1 MEKPL
6 CTKDFADTIESLS
19 TESGGKLIF
28 PAGTWLTGPFEL
40 RSNINLYLEMD
51 AVIQFS
57 EDEEH
62 YPIIKASFEGLETYR
77 CQSPLSAMNAINNA
91 ITENGFIDENGQFW
105 RPVKKA
111 KIFNNVKKLIKL
123 INKYSKNKFKIKM
136 EPEYEQ
142 NNIESPKEPSY
153 LNLMAVISFN
163 GPVIDGLILHPDNE
177 TIIFRIG
184 NHIIVVMFLQGKTN
198 FLKGILIM

>member
-1 MEKPL
+1 MKELLFVLINIILIYQVILSEENPYKKYIENLPFDMPEIKPPIFPDYTINIKDFNAIGDGKTL
-6 CTKDFADTIESLS
+6 CTKAFSDSIESLS
-19 TESGGKLIF
+19 TKGGGKLIV
-28 PAGTWLTGPFEL
+28 PAGVWLTGPIEL
-40 RSNINLYLEMD
+40 KSNINLYLEMD
-51 AVIQFS
+51 AVMQFS
-57 EDEEH
+57 GDEDL

-111 KIFNNVKKLIKL
+111 KIFNNIKKLIKL

-142 NNIESPKEPSY
+142 NNI
-153 LNLMAVISFN
+153 
-163 GPVIDGLILHPDNE
+163 
-177 TIIFRIG
+177 
-184 NHIIVVMFLQGKTN
+184 
-198 FLKGILIM
+198 

>member
-1 MEKPL
+1 
-6 CTKDFADTIESLS
+6 
-19 TESGGKLIF
+19 
-28 PAGTWLTGPFEL
+28 
-40 RSNINLYLEMD
+40 
-51 AVIQFS
+51 
-57 EDEEH
+57 
-62 YPIIKASFEGLETYR
+62 
-77 CQSPLSAMNAINNA
+77 
-91 ITENGFIDENGQFW
+91 
-105 RPVKKA
+105 
-111 KIFNNVKKLIKL
+111 
-123 INKYSKNKFKIKM
+123 M

-163 GPVIDGLILHPDNE
+163 GSVIDGLILHPDNE